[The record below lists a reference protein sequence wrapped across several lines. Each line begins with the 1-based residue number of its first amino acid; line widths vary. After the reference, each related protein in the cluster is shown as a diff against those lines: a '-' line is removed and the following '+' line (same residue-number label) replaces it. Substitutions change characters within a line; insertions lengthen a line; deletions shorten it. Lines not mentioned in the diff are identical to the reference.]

1 MRNEKFFDIVSSFY
15 DKMIN
20 PLSSIQKKDAFFK
33 SLLNNKLQIAADLGC
48 GSGNDSIALA
58 KNGLKVYA
66 FDPSKEM
73 IEIAKINTQSF
84 KNIKF
89 IRSYI
94 HKIPQQFNKSFHLT
108 VSLGNTLSNISPHLL
123 KASLQRVYD
132 IMSDNSL
139 FVFQILNYTFF
150 KKHNKKIINISSDN
164 NQYYIR
170 YNEYPDDNRIIF
182 NILQF
187 EKNNP
192 GSHSL
197 ISTTLFHYDTNNLKK
212 YLRQLGFRHIK
223 FYSDFSFNKYL
234 KDISSELIGIAEK

>member
-1 MRNEKFFDIVSSFY
+1 MKNNRFFDVASSFY
-15 DKMIN
+15 DKMVN
-20 PLSSIQKKDAFFK
+20 SVSSILKKEVFFK
-33 SLLNNKLQIAADLGC
+33 TLLNNEFQVAADLGC

-73 IEIAKINTQSF
+73 IEVAKINTQGF

-94 HKIPQQFNKSFHLT
+94 HKIPKRFNKSFHLS
-108 VSLGNTLSNISPHLL
+108 VSLGNTLSNISPDLL
-123 KASLQRVYD
+123 EMSLQRVYN
-132 IMSDNSL
+132 IMADNSL
-139 FVFQILNYTFF
+139 FIFQILNYSFL
-150 KKHNKKIINISSDN
+150 KKHNKKIININSSN

-170 YNEYPDDNRIIF
+170 YNEYPDDKRVIF
-182 NILQF
+182 NILRF

-192 GSHSL
+192 SSYNL
-197 ISTTLFHYDTNNLKK
+197 ISTTLFHYDINILQK
-212 YLRQLGFRHIK
+212 YLKQAGFRRIR

-234 KDISSELIGIAEK
+234 RDVSSELIGIVEK